1 MSDQRSKKSF
11 RGNLIFNWMTK
22 VVVCLLGSRSEGRK
36 FESQPNTTWI
46 WCKSHVMSG
55 RLLVP
60 GPSFVCQT
68 LSRQKFLEVLTTR
81 PSAVRQFVSY
91 LTSRSELS
99 ELIDILSGLGRYNE
113 AGLLI
118 YKQALANTGGGN
130 YDARAQ
136 RLKII
141 TSQLHNHSDLAHVKG
156 KHWR

>member
-1 MSDQRSKKSF
+1 MTSFMIYLIKSGMF
-11 RGNLIFNWMTK
+11 YPGYIQSSESSPMLFSNQFCSCTNNRGATNNNFGVIK
-22 VVVCLLGSRSEGRK
+22 SVKYCILL
-36 FESQPNTTWI
+36 QTTLFL
-46 WCKSHVMSG
+46 
-55 RLLVP
+55 R
-60 GPSFVCQT
+60 QT

-81 PSAVRQFVSY
+81 PSAVRHFVSY

-118 YKQALANTGGGN
+118 YKQALAATNGGN

-156 KHWR
+156 KI